1 MTSAGLYTVHK
12 HCTQLVQVTIGSI
25 NHPPAII
32 SHLQEKGLLVQQV
45 DSCTVKYGHTV
56 PGPVTVMGKEWDMD
70 GQGEE
75 EGWMGMVRW

>member
-1 MTSAGLYTVHK
+1 M
-12 HCTQLVQVTIGSI
+12 QLVQVTIGSI

-56 PGPVTVMGKEWDMD
+56 PGPCTVVGKDIEMD
-70 GQGEE
+70 GQEDE
-75 EGWMGMVRW
+75 EGWLGMDGW